1 MDTPGEVGGQHLQDT
16 QPGKIWSQVRG
27 GHKVCGQVKGSQV
40 KGGQVKG
47 SHKMCGQVRGGQ
59 VRGDH
64 TLGKE
69 HTSRERSGHEVH
81 SLVKMGGDI
90 HYIDITI
97 FATSAILFTT

>member
-27 GHKVCGQVKGSQV
+27 GHKVCGQVKG
-40 KGGQVKG
+40 
-47 SHKMCGQVRGGQ
+47 GQVRGG
-59 VRGDH
+59 H
-64 TLGKE
+64 TSGKE
-69 HTSRERSGHEVH
+69 HTSRERSGHEAH
-81 SLVKMGGDI
+81 GLVKMGGDI